1 MKPFFVRR
9 NIGNHQRVNELF
21 SKLMGKTYTGTGK
34 SHFGN
39 ETYMHYPPINRG
51 KHKEAVVLNHVE
63 WTHSEITIE
72 QLEKFI
78 EMETRPFLL
87 TLPSKWYVVVTQEN
101 IDILTK
107 WKNPDTFREG
117 SIVTNNGRIDGKE
130 CSLWYYW
137 GMNAVELTFDEFRF
151 HVLKQYN
158 KKDWIEGRIGIKVGE
173 LKNPLLDSFMKECNS
188 NNSVVRNPIFPILYA
203 RPKNYYHG
211 EGHWESDKVRPNTVV
226 LTIEELLKTD
236 IMSSNNEQELIG
248 YNLKYPEREDV
259 VRKALNYSSKHTPF
273 FIKGHIDGCYP
284 KMCKDL
290 GIWEWFEPVYKAKEP
305 ELPNINGYSGKIEG
319 NQIVYGSCG
328 KLHKDWF
335 KSSETRY
342 IKEMVLSSGVKINQE
357 DMEKIRKVINYHEQ
371 N

>member
-1 MKPFFVRR
+1 
-9 NIGNHQRVNELF
+9 
-21 SKLMGKTYTGTGK
+21 MGKTYTGTGK

-87 TLPSKWYVVVTQEN
+87 TLPSTWYVVVTQEN
-101 IDILTK
+101 IDVLGK
-107 WKNPDTFREG
+107 WKFEDYKFPSLLKIGNIVGMIDKSKEWG
-117 SIVTNNGRIDGKE
+117 INKNSIKD
-130 CSLWYYW
+130 YYE
-137 GMNAVELTFDEFRF
+137 AIEITFDEFRF

-158 KKDWIEGRIGIKVGE
+158 KQDWIEGRIGIKVGE
-173 LKNPLLDSFMKECNS
+173 WKNSLLDSFMKECNP
-188 NNSVVRNPIFPILYA
+188 NNSVVRNPTSPILYA
-203 RPKNYYHG
+203 RPKDYYHG

-248 YNLKYPEREDV
+248 YNLKYPEREAV